1 MKERRS
7 TNLNIRKKIR
17 EITIKKI
24 NLKKELEKK
33 RAKTRSY

>member
-1 MKERRS
+1 MKERRG

-33 RAKTRSY
+33 KS